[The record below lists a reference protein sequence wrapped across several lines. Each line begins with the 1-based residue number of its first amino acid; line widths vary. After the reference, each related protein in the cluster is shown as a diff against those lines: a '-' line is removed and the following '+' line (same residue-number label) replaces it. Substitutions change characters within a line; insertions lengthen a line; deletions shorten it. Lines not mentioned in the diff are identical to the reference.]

1 MRSRTRTL
9 VVVALLAGLA
19 GGVRLAA
26 QAAATSPRPVATTL
40 QLMKGLVKSS
50 SDDLFKSA
58 GEPPTTA
65 DGWTQVQL
73 QALSLAESGN
83 LLMIGNRVV
92 DKADWLKMARAMVDA
107 AAEAAAAA
115 DRKNADGLSAAGDKV
130 YETCET
136 CHAKYMKH

>member
-1 MRSRTRTL
+1 MTPRTRTL

-19 GGVRLAA
+19 GVTLAA
-26 QAAATSPRPVATTL
+26 QAAATGPRNVATTL

-92 DKADWLKMARAMVDA
+92 DKADWMKMARAMVDA